1 MLNYEPRPT
10 RSFVII
16 TSLPVSFRSKL
27 FDGGPP
33 RRGAVKK
40 YPIRNKSWKKI
51 NRQQFSGTR
60 RTVLLVSLMALSLLG
75 TTGLTIPHA
84 YANNAVSNLWARTY
98 GGTGGS
104 NGFASFSSDNSAQQT
119 SDGGFIVAGT
129 SDIFGPGPQCRPD
142 PCDQAWVF
150 RLDKSGNVEWQFAY
164 GGKADSGACCVQETH
179 DNGFIVA
186 GQTSV
191 FGAGLQNVWVLK
203 LDHLGNVEWQ
213 NAYGGAKAESVSSV
227 QDTPDGGF
235 IVAGDATSF
244 GAGATDAWL
253 LKLDENGNVQWQK
266 TYGGPGIDH
275 ALSVGLTSDGGFI
288 VAGTTNSFGAGFVDA
303 WVFKVDE
310 SGNVQWQNT
319 YGGTGEDFAASVQQT
334 SDGGFIVAGTTSSF
348 QGAPF
353 GPLNGWIF
361 KLSTTGSLEWSK
373 TYGGSSYNPLYSVEE
388 TSDGGFVAAGVTNL
402 GSVNGD
408 ARVLKLDETGNVEW
422 QHTYGG
428 ASIDVANSVRETRD
442 DGFVVAGATES
453 FAAGQSDA
461 WVLKLDEQ
469 GNIGACGIIGSP
481 QATVMDTSALVTLT
495 PTTVSGTDS
504 TATVTSTQAIVTTTS
519 AETLVQC
526 SSHDT
531 GHT

>member
-1 MLNYEPRPT
+1 M
-10 RSFVII
+10 
-16 TSLPVSFRSKL
+16 
-27 FDGGPP
+27 
-33 RRGAVKK
+33 
-40 YPIRNKSWKKI
+40 
-51 NRQQFSGTR
+51 
-60 RTVLLVSLMALSLLG
+60 LVSLMALSLLG

-191 FGAGLQNVWVLK
+191 FGVGLQNVWVLK

-253 LKLDENGNVQWQK
+253 LKLDENGNVQWQKTYGGTAIDHALSVGLTSDGGFIVAGTTNSFGAGFVDAWVFKVDESGNVQWQK